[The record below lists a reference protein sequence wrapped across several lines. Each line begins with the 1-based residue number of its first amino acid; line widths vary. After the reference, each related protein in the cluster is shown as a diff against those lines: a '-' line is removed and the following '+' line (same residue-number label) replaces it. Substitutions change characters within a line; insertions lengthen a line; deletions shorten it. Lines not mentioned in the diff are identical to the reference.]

1 MATKSIIRTA
11 KKPAAKPVKK
21 TVKTVKTVKSSK
33 AVSKARVEPSL
44 TVPVLDVDGKKTGTV
59 TLPKE
64 IFDVTVSPKLI
75 AQATRVYSANQR
87 QSSAKTKTRGEV
99 TGSRRKVWR
108 QKGTGR
114 ARHGDRY
121 APIFVGGGIAHGPR
135 PRDFSRDLPKRMRRK
150 ALSAVLT
157 NFLQEGK
164 IVVIDGLDSLKPK
177 TLTLMGT
184 LAKIGCPVRHKKLT
198 HSVLIATP
206 AKSESVVR
214 SGRNIQSLSVREV
227 KLLTLTELLKQ
238 SQLVLMK
245 DAVDIMGA
253 TVKR

>member
-1 MATKSIIRTA
+1 MATKTTTRTIKTVAKPAKKIVKKVNTA
-11 KKPAAKPVKK
+11 K
-21 TVKTVKTVKSSK
+21 TVTKSDS
-33 AVSKARVEPSL
+33 SL
-44 TVPVLDVDGKKTGTV
+44 TVPVLDVSGKKTGTV

-64 IFDVTVSPKLI
+64 IFDITVSPKLI
-75 AQATRVYSANQR
+75 AQAARVYSANQR
-87 QSSAKTKTRGEV
+87 QGGAKTKTRGEV

-135 PRDFSRDLPKRMRRK
+135 PRDFSRVLPKRMRRK

-157 NFLQEGK
+157 NFLHEDK
-164 IVVIDGLDSLKPK
+164 IIVIDGLDTLKPK

-184 LAKIGCPVRHKKLT
+184 LAKIGCPVRQKKLS

-206 AKSESVVR
+206 SKSESVVR
-214 SGRNIQSLSVREV
+214 SGRNIQGLSIREAN
-227 KLLTLTELLKQ
+227 LLTLTELLKQ
-238 SQLVLMK
+238 NQLVLMK
-245 DAVDIMGA
+245 DAVAVIGA
-253 TVKR
+253 RTKR